1 MAAKHSHSDI
11 SVKSKYKVLQELD
24 KGTPQKDLAEKYSIP
39 KNIMSTR
46 KKTRAKILAC
56 YKKGSDLKRIKPE
69 MYENINKALM
79 RWLLHLRSKNI
90 PVNGLLLKENACD
103 FAKGLGVS
111 NF

>member
-46 KKTRAKILAC
+46 KKILAC
-56 YKKGSDLKRIKPE
+56 YKKGLDLKSIKPE
-69 MYENINKALM
+69 MNENINKALM
-79 RWLLHLRSKNI
+79 RWLLHLRSENI